1 MIRFAPRSPAVP
13 REGAM
18 SVRPVRVDVK
28 VERSDGGGAR
38 LIVPVRPR
46 RWLGIKPGATR
57 KFELDEL
64 GLFVWERCDGSNTVA
79 QIIDAVATRSGGTQK
94 QAETAT
100 RSFLHTLARR

>member
-1 MIRFAPRSPAVP
+1 MSMPGLLRSRSTAVT
-13 REGAM
+13 RERAL
-18 SVRPVRVDVK
+18 SVRPMRLDVQM
-28 VERSDGGGAR
+28 ERADSGGAR

-64 GLFVWERCDGSNTVA
+64 GLFVWERCDGGNTVA

-100 RSFLHTLARR
+100 RSF